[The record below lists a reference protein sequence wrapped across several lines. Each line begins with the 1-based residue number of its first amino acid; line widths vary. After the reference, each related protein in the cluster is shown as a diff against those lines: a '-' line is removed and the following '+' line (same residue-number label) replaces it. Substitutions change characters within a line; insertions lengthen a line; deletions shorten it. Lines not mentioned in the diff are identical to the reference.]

1 MGCFIYL
8 MKYKCCL
15 KKTSKVAI
23 SKFHQDYPYADHNF
37 CRMVIIIKSNSCLT
51 LLGTSTSNEN
61 VIKEA
66 YKWITILNHSQQP
79 SQHESGKNEES
90 FKVENWWRWQQ
101 SLSRECIV
109 QDFSGEKIFTWK
121 ETALWTVQ
129 NCGSQDTDLIK
140 N

>member
-1 MGCFIYL
+1 MGYFIYL
-8 MKYKCCL
+8 MKYKCRL

-66 YKWITILNHSQQP
+66 STWITILNRSQQP
-79 SQHESGKNEES
+79 SQHESGENEES
-90 FKVENWWRWQQ
+90 FKVENGWGWQQ

-129 NCGSQDTDLIK
+129 NRGSWDTDLIK

>member
-1 MGCFIYL
+1 MGYFIYL
-8 MKYKCCL
+8 MKYKCRL

-23 SKFHQDYPYADHNF
+23 SKFHQDYPCADHNF

-66 YKWITILNHSQQP
+66 YKWITILNRSQQP
-79 SQHESGKNEES
+79 SQHESGENEES
-90 FKVENWWRWQQ
+90 FKVENGWGWQQ

-129 NCGSQDTDLIK
+129 NRGSWDTDLIK

>member
-1 MGCFIYL
+1 MGYFIYL
-8 MKYKCCL
+8 MKYKCHL

-37 CRMVIIIKSNSCLT
+37 CRMVIIMKSNSCLT

-66 YKWITILNHSQQP
+66 YKWITILNRSQQP
-79 SQHESGKNEES
+79 SQHESGENEES
-90 FKVENWWRWQQ
+90 FKVENGWGWQQ

-129 NCGSQDTDLIK
+129 NRGSWDTDLIK